1 MWGEWR
7 DYGGWGEEDFRRV
20 KKVRGEWVRWGI
32 EGGSEVMVWGEME
45 EEWGYVG
52 GKWGEGWVF

>member
-1 MWGEWR
+1 MGGKGG
-7 DYGGWGEEDFRRV
+7 DYGGWGEEDFGGF

-45 EEWGYVG
+45 EEWG
-52 GKWGEGWVF
+52 